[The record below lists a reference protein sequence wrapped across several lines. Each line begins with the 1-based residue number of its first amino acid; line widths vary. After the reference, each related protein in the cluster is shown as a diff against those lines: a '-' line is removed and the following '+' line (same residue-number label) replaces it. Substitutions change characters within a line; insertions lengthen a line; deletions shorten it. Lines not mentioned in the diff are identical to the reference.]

1 LLSDPLSKNQHLKMS
16 KQESL
21 KILKKINSDYKLQKN
36 TIQHILS
43 KKEYLHIK
51 DYLLVEYY
59 EISIRI
65 FKDKVIINISTSTI
79 PVFKNEF

>member
-1 LLSDPLSKNQHLKMS
+1 MS

-21 KILKKINSDYKLQKN
+21 KILKKINSDYNLQKK

>member
-1 LLSDPLSKNQHLKMS
+1 MS